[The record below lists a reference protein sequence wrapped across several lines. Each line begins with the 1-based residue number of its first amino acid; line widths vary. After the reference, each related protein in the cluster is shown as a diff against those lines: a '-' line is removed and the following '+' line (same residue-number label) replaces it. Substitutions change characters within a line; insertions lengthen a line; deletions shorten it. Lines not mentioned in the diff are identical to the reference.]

1 MRGKKLLS
9 FRTVL
14 TLFLVALLVFP
25 ALTVKADTTTNEAV
39 TADTNGVIQVKV
51 VYTDDER
58 NNYLIQTGTG
68 FLINDETVVTCN
80 HVVSLDPGLLADVAE
95 HYGKSEKEIKD
106 RLSIQI
112 SVVRDVVIRANVKTS
127 SEEMDF
133 AVLQM
138 ETSIKNRTY
147 LTIRSS
153 SEVKQTE
160 AIYALGFP
168 SEVEMYQ
175 DMNSYTSEDVT
186 ITNGQVNKNT
196 TVGTVDYIQHSA
208 RLTPGNSGGPLVDA
222 EGSVI
227 GICQGATSGNG
238 FDVDYYYAIAIDQ
251 LTGALDALGIDYTKT
266 GNGGGNVVV
275 QPIDN
280 PGDGGN
286 SEPVSEIPVP
296 TSEIVQPGPAANTSE
311 LSATIRSAG
320 SKNETDYTAESWANF
335 KNAFD
340 DANTVMNNPAATQ
353 DQVNAANQKL
363 ADAIT
368 DLAPAPAFKF
378 PVWAIIAIVIVLLI
392 IIIVVVLI
400 IVLTSG
406 KKNKKPATG
415 NTYVGGT
422 TGYNPAG
429 MNSAAPTAGPSG
441 FAAPPVSPATNFS
454 TMPSGVGA
462 GETSV
467 LNAGAGETTVLN
479 AGAGE
484 TTLLN
489 SNVNYGTLTRSKTGE
504 KIKINCDN
512 FVIGKELS
520 RVNYCV
526 SDNTSISR
534 THVRFTNKGGITY
547 VTDLKTT
554 NGTFLN
560 SVKLQ
565 PNQETALNNGD
576 KLSLS
581 DEEFVFSN

>member
-80 HVVSLDPGLLADVAE
+80 HVVSLDPDLLAAVAE

-251 LTGALDALGIDYTKT
+251 LISALDALGIDYTKT

-275 QPIDN
+275 QPSDK
-280 PGDGGN
+280 PGDEEK
-286 SEPVSEIPVP
+286 SEPVSEISVP
-296 TSEIVQPGPAANTSE
+296 TSEIEQPGPVNTSE